1 MNPSPLTFTPFD
13 DYSKALDAAAEQWG
27 VEPGYWDIWGRYHET
42 SPEVKR
48 AILESLGV
56 AAGSLEDLNRALE
69 AELWRSWSRPLP
81 PVLVAAEEEAPHRL
95 PLRLP
100 AACACAPATLRLEL
114 EDGEIRESSIPLDG
128 IETSAAAR
136 LRGREFLEKPVPV
149 PEAPLGYHRIRVSVA
164 APGQPLLEAFTRWI
178 VAPSRAWLP
187 EELRRGGKRA
197 GLYISLY
204 GLRSERNWGCGD
216 FTDLERLARWV
227 AGAIGGA
234 FIALNPLHAIF
245 NRQPFNT
252 SPYLPNSVYYRN
264 LIYLDV
270 ERIEDFQRSAWAR
283 RLRRRP
289 AVEAE
294 IRALNA
300 APLVEYER
308 VHRLKT
314 AFLQLA
320 FRRFLREEY
329 RSGSERAARFRRY
342 VEQEGELLDRFAV
355 HAALSEWLHR
365 RDPNVWVWPQWPE
378 PYRDPGSDAVREFAR
393 RHWRRVLFHKYV
405 QWQIDEQLAAVQQA
419 ARSCGVSIGLLH
431 DLALATDRCGADLW
445 AHRGLFVE
453 GCRVGAPPDD
463 FSPQGQD
470 WAFPPPASRRHFED
484 AYERFR
490 ESIRKS
496 CRHGGALRIDHAMRF
511 FRLFWIPA
519 GRSPAEGTYV
529 RERHQDLLRI
539 LALESVRNRVIVVGE
554 DLGTVAP
561 YIREELARYGIL
573 GYRLFYFERDE
584 RGAWKPPA
592 AYPAQALVASTTHD
606 LPTLA
611 GFWQGRD
618 IEARRAAG
626 VLPGED
632 AYRRALEA
640 RRRDK
645 QQILDALHSLGLL
658 PEGFPRTAE
667 ALPELTGELH
677 NAVIGFL
684 ASTPCM
690 LFALNQEDLTKETEQ
705 QNLPGT
711 TAEYPNWR
719 RKMRYTLEELETS
732 PEVADFAR
740 MFRNWLARTHRLPE

>member
-1 MNPSPLTFTPFD
+1 
-13 DYSKALDAAAEQWG
+13 
-27 VEPGYWDIWGRYHET
+27 
-42 SPEVKR
+42 
-48 AILESLGV
+48 
-56 AAGSLEDLNRALE
+56 
-69 AELWRSWSRPLP
+69 
-81 PVLVAAEEEAPHRL
+81 
-95 PLRLP
+95 
-100 AACACAPATLRLEL
+100 
-114 EDGEIRESSIPLDG
+114 
-128 IETSAAAR
+128 
-136 LRGREFLEKPVPV
+136 
-149 PEAPLGYHRIRVSVA
+149 
-164 APGQPLLEAFTRWI
+164 
-178 VAPSRAWLP
+178 
-187 EELRRGGKRA
+187 
-197 GLYISLY
+197 
-204 GLRSERNWGCGD
+204 
-216 FTDLERLARWV
+216 
-227 AGAIGGA
+227 
-234 FIALNPLHAIF
+234 
-245 NRQPFNT
+245 
-252 SPYLPNSVYYRN
+252 
-264 LIYLDV
+264 
-270 ERIEDFQRSAWAR
+270 
-283 RLRRRP
+283 
-289 AVEAE
+289 
-294 IRALNA
+294 
-300 APLVEYER
+300 
-308 VHRLKT
+308 LKT

-329 RSGSERAARFRRY
+329 RSDSERAARFRRY

-355 HAALSEWLHR
+355 HAALGEWLHR

-378 PYRDPGSDAVREFAR
+378 PYRDPGSAAVREFAR
-393 RHWRRVLFHKYV
+393 SHWRRVLFHKYV

-470 WAFPPPASRRHFED
+470 WAFPPPASRHHFED

-490 ESIRKS
+490 EAIRKS

-584 RGAWKPPA
+584 GGAWKPPA

-618 IEARRAAG
+618 IEARHAAG

-632 AYRRALEA
+632 SYRRALEE

-645 QQILDALHSLGLL
+645 QQILDALHSLSLL

-732 PEVADFAR
+732 SEVADFAR
-740 MFRNWLARTHRLPE
+740 MFRNWLARTGRLP